1 MLWLR
6 SAIFNTAF
14 YLSMIV
20 QMIVFL
26 PVLALPRR
34 RGLWVVHNWARLSVW
49 LLRVIC
55 GTRVE
60 IRGRENIPSGS
71 AIVAS
76 KHQSFLETF
85 ALVPL
90 LDDFAYILK
99 RELNWIPFFGW
110 YTLRHRMIGVT
121 RGARGRAVQSMLAA
135 VRAELALADRQI
147 IIFPEGTRRP
157 PGAPPQYKTG
167 VVALYAELGLRCVPV
182 AVNTGLF
189 WPRRKFVRYPG
200 TAVISFLPAIEPG
213 LDREAFLAELER
225 RIETETAKL
234 IEEGRLQLRNLNQY
248 GT

>member
-1 MLWLR
+1 VLWLR
-6 SAIFNTAF
+6 SAVFNAAF

-26 PVLALPRR
+26 PVLALPRH
-34 RGLWVVHNWARLSVW
+34 RGVWVVHNWARLSVW

-60 IRGRENIPSGS
+60 IRGAENIPTDS
-71 AIVAS
+71 AIVAA

-85 ALVPL
+85 ALVPVL
-90 LDDFAYILK
+90 GDFAYILK

-135 VRAELALADRQI
+135 VRAELARADRQI

-157 PGAPPQYKTG
+157 PGAPPQYKSG
-167 VVALYAELGLRCVPV
+167 VVALYAELGLKCVPV

-200 TAVISFLPAIEPG
+200 TAVISFLPAIAPG

-225 RIETETAKL
+225 RIETETAAL
-234 IEEGRLQLRNLNQY
+234 LAEGRAQLSGL
-248 GT
+248 GVS